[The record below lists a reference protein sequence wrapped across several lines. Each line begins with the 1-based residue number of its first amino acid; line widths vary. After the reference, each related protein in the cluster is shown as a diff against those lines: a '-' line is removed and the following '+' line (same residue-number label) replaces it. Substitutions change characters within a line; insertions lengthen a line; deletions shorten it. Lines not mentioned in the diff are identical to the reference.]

1 MLTLATSQRITHDIA
16 HRVVSLAGK
25 AFSRM
30 YSFMGI
36 AIIASP
42 LIASRLSARG
52 TYKAAIALAFVQLFT
67 DQFMLHAPSTPAP
80 SQPPTRT
87 PTNHVHAVFAYPA
100 ISQ

>member
-1 MLTLATSQRITHDIA
+1 
-16 HRVVSLAGK
+16 
-25 AFSRM
+25 M

-67 DQFMLHAPSTPAP
+67 DQFLLQETLPESARKPFGGVSNPFSLLRMPARPSIVAP
-80 SQPPTRT
+80 
-87 PTNHVHAVFAYPA
+87 HMKH
-100 ISQ
+100 